1 LQQIFSFICATC
13 GQLHEGSPSV
23 GYSAPFHWQ
32 EAHRTDVT
40 GTSRLN
46 DDFCMIERRDYFIRC
61 ILEVP
66 IHDVEEPFLW
76 GVWVTQSE
84 QNFKDYADCF
94 HDTPE
99 AVPSAISPTG
109 YLAIQIPLTCIRK
122 CIGKPDAAGRRSNSS
137 QSTIH
142 FFVTGQR
149 ESVGSVRP
157 NWLVPTFTEAIERSG
172 HLGQRWCRYQS
183 KISDSQDLRR

>member
-23 GYSAPFHWQ
+23 AYSAPFHWQ

-76 GVWVTQSE
+76 GEWVTQSE

-99 AVPSAISPTG
+99 RRTFGYFANRLPGYPDTLNLHTQVHWQTGRSRPKVELEPINHSLFRDWSEGISCERAAE
-109 YLAIQIPLTCIRK
+109 LAGPYFH
-122 CIGKPDAAGRRSNSS
+122 RS
-137 QSTIH
+137 
-142 FFVTGQR
+142 
-149 ESVGSVRP
+149 
-157 NWLVPTFTEAIERSG
+157 
-172 HLGQRWCRYQS
+172 
-183 KISDSQDLRR
+183 D